1 MCLGGPGCLVEL
13 LSTEAV
19 PLSPR
24 GGFGSLRK
32 ELMKSHPLSF
42 LSSGYKGALYK
53 GILLV
58 IAVQCV
64 QAVAAACMQARAVPT
79 CSVARCCPGQP
90 APHAA
95 VSQVMGAFTQN
106 GSLNR
111 RINTITEASGALLMA
126 LTERCTYT
134 SKRAAA
140 ALAGACSQPRGVAG
154 WGQALCQPPVHSF
167 PYPKWLG
174 RGKPGNLAEGKARG
188 RAHIPW
194 AGSCLSDLGKGPQQP
209 E

>member
-1 MCLGGPGCLVEL
+1 MVEP

-32 ELMKSHPLSF
+32 ELIKSHPLSF
-42 LSSGYKGALYK
+42 LSSGYKGTLYK

-64 QAVAAACMQARAVPT
+64 QAVAAAWMQAQAVPT
-79 CSVARCCPGQP
+79 CSAARCCPGHP
-90 APHAA
+90 APCAA
-95 VSQVMGAFTQN
+95 VSQVTGAFTQN

-111 RINTITEASGALLMA
+111 RINAIIEASGALLMA
-126 LTERCTYT
+126 LTERCIYT
-134 SKRAAA
+134 SKRAAV

-154 WGQALCQPPVHSF
+154 WGQAVCQPPVHSF
-167 PYPKWLG
+167 LIP
-174 RGKPGNLAEGKARG
+174 RGLAGA
-188 RAHIPW
+188 
-194 AGSCLSDLGKGPQQP
+194 S
-209 E
+209 